1 MIEVELIYDKD
12 CPNSAG
18 ARANLL
24 RACAQADVP
33 AKWTEW
39 ERSSPGVPERA
50 RNAASPTVLVNGQDV
65 AGTQRIDGQASCRL
79 YRSPDGRQSGF
90 PPTEFI
96 AASLTRA
103 KASEGRG
110 SSRRPWLRNL
120 TAVPGIVAG
129 LLPNLTCPACWPA
142 YAGLL
147 SALGLGFLMSSTYL
161 FPLTAAL
168 LLAVVCT
175 MGLRAQERRGYGTVV
190 LSFVAAA
197 TLLAGKFVFE
207 SKIMAYGGVAVL
219 IVASLWNSWPRRLA
233 AAPCPHCNTAGNSPV
248 KT

>member
-1 MIEVELIYDKD
+1 VIEVELIYDRD

-50 RNAASPTVLVNGQDV
+50 RHVASPTVLVNGQDV
-65 AGTQRIDGQASCRL
+65 AGTHPIDGQASCRL
-79 YRSPDGRQSGF
+79 YRSPDGRQSGV

-96 AASLTRA
+96 AASLARA
-103 KASEGRG
+103 KASE
-110 SSRRPWLRNL
+110 RRRSNGPSWLRNL
-120 TAVPGIVAG
+120 TTVPGIVVG

-147 SALGLGFLMSSTYL
+147 SALGLGFLMSSAYL

-168 LLAVVCT
+168 LLLAVGT
-175 MGLRAQERRGYGTVV
+175 IALRARERHRYGPFI
-190 LSFVAAA
+190 LGLVAAA
-197 TLLAGKFVFE
+197 TLLAGKFALD
-207 SKIMAYGGVAVL
+207 SRIMTYGGIAVL
-219 IVASLWNSWPRRLA
+219 IAASIWSSWPRRLST
-233 AAPCPHCNTAGNSPV
+233 APCPHCHAGNSPV